1 MSPKTDE
8 LQFFFRLVPV
18 FLGIRLIYAAIVQL
32 IPDEAFYWTWTRHLA
47 AGYFDHPPMIAYLMW
62 LGIRA
67 VGSVEIGVRLMAV
80 LMALGAMVIVVRL
93 SRRVLGD
100 PRAAVWVAVIW
111 LTSPLL
117 AGLANFFT
125 PDTPAAF
132 FSVCA
137 LSVAVLIAHRDDQS
151 DPSPASWKHPAGLW
165 LLFGLFTGL
174 ALLSK
179 YTAVLLPGSVALAM
193 LFSRKGLAHYRRP
206 WIYLG
211 GILSLVVFLPDIW
224 WNYTH
229 QWASFRFQLFHGM
242 ENESAPSSS
251 AGEAF
256 ARFWTD
262 VGTYLGGQAGIWTP
276 VLFGLT
282 ILVLI
287 VYWRRY
293 KKTTQVER
301 VLFWSAT
308 LPLVFF
314 GITFL
319 KSHHGEAN
327 WPAFAYFPA
336 SMLIARWLSENWNG
350 VRLRFAHAGVQIA
363 LGVLVVMHVIL
374 IPPVTRWMINLP
386 YHLPHALTDLTG
398 WREYA
403 RAVANEANQSGVPVV
418 TNRHEDAGELAF
430 YMPGQPDVWCVGV
443 GSRATAFDYFD
454 EQPDFPKMPSLL
466 WVGGHVEAFEKM
478 YGYTVQ
484 RQTNVLFFSGRNER
498 RIVMYLL
505 TRPSR

>member
-179 YTAVLLPGSVALAM
+179 YTAVLLPDRSPWQCSSRAKDWLITAGPGFISAASSHW
-193 LFSRKGLAHYRRP
+193 LFSCP
-206 WIYLG
+206 TSG
-211 GILSLVVFLPDIW
+211 GTTPISGHLSDS
-224 WNYTH
+224 N
-229 QWASFRFQLFHGM
+229 
-242 ENESAPSSS
+242 SSM
-251 AGEAF
+251 A
-256 ARFWTD
+256 
-262 VGTYLGGQAGIWTP
+262 
-276 VLFGLT
+276 
-282 ILVLI
+282 
-287 VYWRRY
+287 WRMNPR
-293 KKTTQVER
+293 
-301 VLFWSAT
+301 
-308 LPLVFF
+308 
-314 GITFL
+314 
-319 KSHHGEAN
+319 HH
-327 WPAFAYFPA
+327 
-336 SMLIARWLSENWNG
+336 
-350 VRLRFAHAGVQIA
+350 RLRA
-363 LGVLVVMHVIL
+363 
-374 IPPVTRWMINLP
+374 RRLP
-386 YHLPHALTDLTG
+386 G
-398 WREYA
+398 
-403 RAVANEANQSGVPVV
+403 
-418 TNRHEDAGELAF
+418 
-430 YMPGQPDVWCVGV
+430 
-443 GSRATAFDYFD
+443 
-454 EQPDFPKMPSLL
+454 
-466 WVGGHVEAFEKM
+466 
-478 YGYTVQ
+478 
-484 RQTNVLFFSGRNER
+484 SGRMWARIWVAR
-498 RIVMYLL
+498 RESG
-505 TRPSR
+505 RQSCSA